1 MQLTL
6 RPYVTA
12 GVALV
17 GASVIV
23 ASTVQPPLPDIRV
36 SAEAVQLSAASV
48 PPPADVYPFI
58 FNKTVGNAGALVNT
72 ASADP
77 ASAALGPILALGR
90 ILESQPGS
98 LQDILDG
105 LGISAE
111 QLFTTVPAQ
120 LLGAAGSFE
129 AGRINSTVNILQSVP
144 LAVLNPI
151 LAKNPA
157 LAAVL
162 LGLAGPAISSVGATV
177 DALQLIIDA
186 SNAGDPQETLNA
198 VLDGPAVI
206 ADGVFNGGYG
216 PDLAAHPN
224 TDPTV
229 LAGGILSEG
238 TVRDDGSVVLPG
250 PIATLLPPGQQTLQ
264 IKQADSQEKAPALGT
279 WKQRVSKPVIESL
292 GVLTGGK
299 KVSLGANSSN
309 TNRPVRAAVNGL
321 RDQVKTSIKTVV
333 NNVRDAT
340 GLGSKTEDDDAK

>member
-23 ASTVQPPLPDIRV
+23 ANTAQPQLPDIRV
-36 SAEAVQLSAASV
+36 SAEAVQLAAASV

-58 FNKTVGNAGALVNT
+58 FNMTVGNAEALANT

-77 ASAALGPILALGR
+77 TSAVLGPILALGR
-90 ILESQPGS
+90 ILESQPDS

-105 LGISAE
+105 LGLSAE

-129 AGRINSTVNILQSVP
+129 AADFAGAINNLLSLPV
-144 LAVLNPI
+144 AVLNPI
-151 LAKNPA
+151 LFKNQA
-157 LAAVL
+157 LRDVV
-162 LGLAGPAISSVGATV
+162 LGLAGPAISSIGATAG
-177 DALQLIIDA
+177 ALQLIIDA
-186 SNAGDPQETLNA
+186 SSSGDQQETLNA
-198 VLDGPAVI
+198 VLDGPAII

-216 PDLAAHPN
+216 PDLAAHPAD
-224 TDPTV
+224 DPLT
-229 LAGGILSEG
+229 LAGGILSQRSETPG
-238 TVRDDGSVVLPG
+238 RVVLDG
-250 PIATLLPPGQQTLQ
+250 PIAALLPPGQQTLQ
-264 IKQADSQEKAPALGT
+264 LKQADSPEKAPALGT

-321 RDQVKTSIKTVV
+321 RARS
-333 NNVRDAT
+333 RRR
-340 GLGSKTEDDDAK
+340 SRPS